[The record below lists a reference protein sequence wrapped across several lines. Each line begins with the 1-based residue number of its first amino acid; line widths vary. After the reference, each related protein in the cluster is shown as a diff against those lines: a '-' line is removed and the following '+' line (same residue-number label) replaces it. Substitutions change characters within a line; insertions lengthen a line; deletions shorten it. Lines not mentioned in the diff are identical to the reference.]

1 MQIPLDYYRILGLP
15 IQATADQ
22 LKQAHRDRG
31 LQLPRRE
38 FSTAAIEA
46 RKQLIDDAYSVLS
59 NPDRRRDYDSKFLA
73 SAYTVDM
80 APEPLLEARNSG
92 LEVSADLGE
101 AALRSLATEPGGSEA
116 QSSKIEIESDQL
128 VGALLLLLELGEY
141 EQVLQLGQPQLSNPY
156 ASADGGMP
164 PPDSAQADVVL
175 TLALACL
182 ELGREQ
188 WQQRQYEVAAESLQ
202 TGHELLARGNHFPNL
217 RAEIQTE
224 LYKLRPYRVLELLAR
239 PLDQTRERRQGIK
252 LLKAML
258 EDRGGIEGTEDDLSG
273 LAIDDFLRFIQQLR
287 DYLTASEQQ
296 ELFEHEARRP
306 SPVATYLTVYA
317 LLARGFARHQPALV
331 RRAKQLLLRLGAQQ
345 DVHLEQAVCA
355 LLLGQTE
362 EANRALEM
370 SQEYE
375 PLAYIREHSRQSPDL
390 LPGLCLYAERWLKDE
405 LFPHFRDFKNQEAT
419 LKDYFADAQVQA
431 YLETMPTGPTE
442 ARSPQFPATA
452 TAPPGTDQYA
462 NVHYSDDQYSETRY
476 ADGQYLGPQYSGTQ
490 YSSAQVPTIEGSLP
504 IGAPTMPS
512 PPASRRDEGPNQRS
526 KASYG
531 NGSNGYNGNGYTSS
545 ADAAPSHNGNGN
557 GRLGPAALQDE
568 QADPTPPDFRRAALH
583 DENLSVAERVAQLS
597 PEGKMAGAGIARDA
611 DSKREAPKRGALK
624 REVSKR
630 EVSKRGAPKP
640 SDRAAA
646 PRERRASASDPGT
659 LAPGQAFSS
668 ENAELRRDR
677 PAAPRWGRLALVGL
691 AGIVGVGIL
700 GFGTMR
706 ALGWVAGVFSGPRI
720 SGQPLAIR
728 LDQPAFEIPDAPPA
742 PTEIGVNDMAGRVIN
757 EWLEIKRGALGESYQ
772 GDRLDDILLE
782 PVLTQWRRRADAAAA
797 ESWYWEYEHT
807 VEIESVSPDDPTADQ
822 LQAIALVSEQARLF
836 EFGVE
841 NTSAAYN
848 DTLRMQYDLVR
859 QDGKWFVQG
868 MSKLADAN

>member
-15 IQATADQ
+15 IQATANQ
-22 LKQAHRDRG
+22 LAQAHRDRG

-38 FSTAAIEA
+38 FSAAAIEA
-46 RKQLIDDAYSVLS
+46 RKQLIDEAYAVLS
-59 NPDRRRDYDSKFLA
+59 DRDRRRDYDSKFLA

-80 APEPLLEARNSG
+80 GPDPLTEGRIPG
-92 LEVSADLGE
+92 LEVSADVGE

-128 VGALLLLLELGEY
+128 VGALLILLELGEY

-156 ASADGGMP
+156 ANGGMASP
-164 PPDSAQADVVL
+164 APAQDDVVL

-188 WQQRQYEVAAESLQ
+188 WQQRQYEIAAESLQ
-202 TGHELLARGNHFPNL
+202 TGHELLARGNHFPAI

-224 LYKLRPYRVLELLAR
+224 LYKLRPYRILELLAR
-239 PLDQTRERRQGIK
+239 PLDQTRERRQGLK

-258 EDRGGIEGTEDDLSG
+258 EDRGGIEGSDDDLSG

-331 RRAKQLLLRLGAQQ
+331 RRAKQLLLRLGGQQ

-362 EANRALEM
+362 EANRALEL

-405 LFPHFRDFKNQEAT
+405 LFPHFRDFKDQEAT

-431 YLETMPTGPTE
+431 YLETMPSSPGATEPRWSQTGAPGSSTQFSS
-442 ARSPQFPATA
+442 SPQGATA
-452 TAPPGTDQYA
+452 QFSTEPF
-462 NVHYSDDQYSETRY
+462 
-476 ADGQYLGPQYSGTQ
+476 
-490 YSSAQVPTIEGSLP
+490 PTIEGSLP
-504 IGAPTMPS
+504 IGAPTMPVT
-512 PPASRRDEGPNQRS
+512 PSRRGGSPAARTEARTGRG
-526 KASYG
+526 Y
-531 NGSNGYNGNGYTSS
+531 GSNGNGAYSTPTDSGTPTRNGSRRHS
-545 ADAAPSHNGNGN
+545 
-557 GRLGPAALQDE
+557 
-568 QADPTPPDFRRAALH
+568 PPDPWTQSGDSAGPSAAGFDFRD
-583 DENLSVAERVAQLS
+583 DEPDDLSVAERVAQLS
-597 PEGKMAGAGIARDA
+597 PEGKMMAAGDREAASPPPVGPRSVADA
-611 DSKREAPKRGALK
+611 DADTA
-624 REVSKR
+624 
-630 EVSKRGAPKP
+630 
-640 SDRAAA
+640 
-646 PRERRASASDPGT
+646 
-659 LAPGQAFSS
+659 LAPGQAFPPGIAPGS
-668 ENAELRRDR
+668 RDR
-677 PAAPRWGRLALVGL
+677 RRAPRWGRLAMVGA
-691 AGIVGVGIL
+691 AGVVGVGIL

-706 ALGWVAGVFSGPRI
+706 ALSWVTSAFSGPRI
-720 SGQPLAIR
+720 SGQPLAISV
-728 LDQPAFEIPDAPPA
+728 DQPAFEIPEAPPA
-742 PTEIGVNDMAGRVIN
+742 ATEIGVNDMASQVIN
-757 EWLEIKRGALGESYQ
+757 DWLEIKRQALGENYQ

-782 PVLTQWRRRADAAAA
+782 PVLTQWTRRADAAAQ
-797 ESWYWEYEHT
+797 ESWYWEYEHN
-807 VEIESVSPDDPTADQ
+807 VEVESVTPDDPTADQ
-822 LQAIALVSEQARLF
+822 LQAVAIVSEQARLF

-841 NTSAAYN
+841 NANAAYD

-859 QDGKWFVQG
+859 QDGKWFVKG
-868 MSKLADAN
+868 MTKLADTN

>member
-46 RKQLIDDAYSVLS
+46 RKQLIDEAYTVLS
-59 NPDRRRDYDSKFLA
+59 DRDRRRDYDSKFLA

-80 APEPLLEARNSG
+80 APEPLPEGLSG
-92 LEVSADLGE
+92 LEVSTDVGE

-116 QSSKIEIESDQL
+116 QSSRIEIESDQL
-128 VGALLLLLELGEY
+128 VGALLILLELGEY
-141 EQVLQLGQPQLSNPY
+141 EQVLQLGQPQLGNPY
-156 ASADGGMP
+156 ASGGLAT
-164 PPDSAQADVVL
+164 PDPAQDDVVL

-188 WQQRQYEVAAESLQ
+188 WQQRQYEIAAESLQ

-239 PLDQTRERRQGIK
+239 PLDQTRERRQGLK
-252 LLKAML
+252 LLKTML

-405 LFPHFRDFKNQEAT
+405 LFPHFRDFKDQEAT

-431 YLETMPTGPTE
+431 YLETMPAGSGAE
-442 ARSPQFPATA
+442 MRSESRQAAASQGSFGQTSMTTAPGVGQFPA
-452 TAPPGTDQYA
+452 
-462 NVHYSDDQYSETRY
+462 
-476 ADGQYLGPQYSGTQ
+476 
-490 YSSAQVPTIEGSLP
+490 AQFPAAQFPTVEGSLP
-504 IGAPTMPS
+504 IGAPTMPNPAATRPR
-512 PPASRRDEGPNQRS
+512 PPEPTH
-526 KASYG
+526 
-531 NGSNGYNGNGYTSS
+531 GSNGNGAYPRPAARNGNSR
-545 ADAAPSHNGNGN
+545 PSQPEPRHRGLA
-557 GRLGPAALQDE
+557 RE
-568 QADPTPPDFRRAALH
+568 TPPDPEFRPPYA
-583 DENLSVAERVAQLS
+583 DDDDLSVAERVAQLS
-597 PEGKMAGAGIARDA
+597 PEGKMSAPG
-611 DSKREAPKRGALK
+611 SEAPTQPL
-624 REVSKR
+624 
-630 EVSKRGAPKP
+630 PK
-640 SDRAAA
+640 
-646 PRERRASASDPGT
+646 RRATPEPAT
-659 LAPGQAFSS
+659 LAPGQALPPTV
-668 ENAELRRDR
+668 APGRRDR
-677 PAAPRWGRLALVGL
+677 RAAPHWGRLALVGV
-691 AGIVGVGIL
+691 AGVLGVGIL

-706 ALGWVAGVFSGPRI
+706 ALGWVTSAFSGPRI
-720 SGQPLAIR
+720 SGRPLAIR
-728 LDQPAFEIPDAPPA
+728 VDQPAFEIPEAPPA
-742 PTEIGVNDMAGRVIN
+742 PTEIGVNDMASRVIN

-782 PVLTQWRRRADAAAA
+782 PVLTQWTRRADAAAA
-797 ESWYWEYEHT
+797 ESWYWEYEHN
-807 VEIESVSPDDPTADQ
+807 VEIESVTPNDPTADS
-822 LQAIALVSEQARLF
+822 LQAIAVVSEKAKLF

-841 NTSAAYN
+841 NANAAYD
-848 DTLRMQYDLVR
+848 DTLKMQYDLVR
-859 QDGKWFVQG
+859 QDGKWYIKG
-868 MSKLADAN
+868 MNKLADGN

>member
-15 IQATADQ
+15 IQATAGQ
-22 LKQAHRDRG
+22 LQQAHRDRG

-38 FSTAAIEA
+38 FSSSAIEA
-46 RKQLIDDAYSVLS
+46 RKQLIDEAYAVLS
-59 NPDRRRDYDSKFLA
+59 DRDRRRDYDSKFLA

-80 APEPLLEARNSG
+80 APEPLPEGHIPG
-92 LEVSADLGE
+92 LEVTPDAGE
-101 AALRSLATEPGGSEA
+101 AALRSLATEPGGSDA
-116 QSSKIEIESDQL
+116 QSAKIEIESDYL

-141 EQVLQLGQPQLSNPY
+141 EQVLQLGQPLLSNPY
-156 ASADGGMP
+156 
-164 PPDSAQADVVL
+164 DSGAPVDPGKADVVL

-188 WQQRQYEVAAESLQ
+188 WQQRHYEIAAESLQ
-202 TGHELLARGNHFPNL
+202 TGHELLAQGNHFSAI

-252 LLKAML
+252 LLKTML

-345 DVHLEQAVCA
+345 DVHLEQAVCS

-362 EANRALEM
+362 EANRALEL

-405 LFPHFRDFKNQEAT
+405 LFPHFRDFKDQEAT
-419 LKDYFADAQVQA
+419 LKDYFADTQVQT
-431 YLETMPTGPTE
+431 YLETMPGGSAAEPQ
-442 ARSPQFPATA
+442 SPQFPVAA
-452 TAPPGTDQYA
+452 SAAQG
-462 NVHYSDDQYSETRY
+462 
-476 ADGQYLGPQYSGTQ
+476 
-490 YSSAQVPTIEGSLP
+490 SAQESAQEWSQGLANEYSTSQFSASQFPTIEGSLP
-504 IGAPTMPS
+504 IGAPTMPKPVTTARRS
-512 PPASRRDEGPNQRS
+512 EPPPAQGPS
-526 KASYG
+526 G
-531 NGSNGYNGNGYTSS
+531 
-545 ADAAPSHNGNGN
+545 NGNGN
-557 GRLGPAALQDE
+557 GASPTTTHRQGRTPRSKAPEPADLGVGPDDGPGADSQRGDSQRGDLRRDAPRRDE
-568 QADPTPPDFRRAALH
+568 
-583 DENLSVAERVAQLS
+583 LSVAERVAQMS
-597 PEGKMAGAGIARDA
+597 PQGKMTAPGDKPAPGRD
-611 DSKREAPKRGALK
+611 
-624 REVSKR
+624 
-630 EVSKRGAPKP
+630 
-640 SDRAAA
+640 
-646 PRERRASASDPGT
+646 RRPPTPEPTT
-659 LAPGQAFSS
+659 LAPEQTFPS
-668 ENAELRRDR
+668 EGSTKRDR
-677 PAAPRWGRLALVGL
+677 GASPHWGRLAIVG
-691 AGIVGVGIL
+691 AVGVVGVGIL

-706 ALGWVAGVFSGPRI
+706 ALGWVVGAFSGPRI

-728 LDQPAFEIPDAPPA
+728 VDQPAFEIPEVPPA
-742 PTEIGVNDMAGRVIN
+742 PAEIGVNDMAGRVIT
-757 EWLEIKRGALGESYQ
+757 EWLEVKRGALGDSYQ
-772 GDRLDDILLE
+772 GDRLDDILLG
-782 PVLTQWRRRADAAAA
+782 PVLTQWQRRADAAAA

-807 VEIESVSPDDPTADQ
+807 VEIESVTPDDPTADQ
-822 LQAIALVSEQARLF
+822 LQVVAVVSEQAKLF

-841 NTSAAYN
+841 NVGAAYN

-859 QDGKWFVQG
+859 QDGNWYIQG
-868 MSKLADAN
+868 MNKLADL

>member
-22 LKQAHRDRG
+22 LAQAHRDRG

-38 FSTAAIEA
+38 FSAAAIEA
-46 RKQLIDDAYSVLS
+46 RKQLIDEAYTVLS
-59 NPDRRRDYDSKFLA
+59 DRDRRRDYDSKFLA
-73 SAYTVDM
+73 NAYTVDM
-80 APEPLLEARNSG
+80 APEPLPEGRIPG
-92 LEVSADLGE
+92 LGVSADVGE

-156 ASADGGMP
+156 ANGGMASP
-164 PPDSAQADVVL
+164 APAQDDIVL

-188 WQQRQYEVAAESLQ
+188 WQQRQYEIAAESLQ
-202 TGHELLARGNHFPNL
+202 TGHELLARGNHFPAI

-239 PLDQTRERRQGIK
+239 PLDQTRERRQGLK

-258 EDRGGIEGTEDDLSG
+258 EDRGGIEGSEDDLSG

-331 RRAKQLLLRLGAQQ
+331 RRAKQLLLRLGGQQ

-362 EANRALEM
+362 EANRALEL

-405 LFPHFRDFKNQEAT
+405 LFPHFRDFKDQQAT

-431 YLETMPTGPTE
+431 YLETMPSSPGATE
-442 ARSPQFPATA
+442 PRWSQAGAPGAATQFPASAAAGTQFPAT
-452 TAPPGTDQYA
+452 QF
-462 NVHYSDDQYSETRY
+462 
-476 ADGQYLGPQYSGTQ
+476 
-490 YSSAQVPTIEGSLP
+490 PTIEGSLP
-504 IGAPTMPS
+504 IGAPTMPNPAVQTRRMPS
-512 PPASRRDEGPNQRS
+512 PTVVRPSGNHGGSGPS
-526 KASYG
+526 PI
-531 NGSNGYNGNGYTSS
+531 
-545 ADAAPSHNGNGN
+545 AAPGHNGNGRHGPPEPEPEDLN
-557 GRLGPAALQDE
+557 SPGTEVADFSLRGDGRDE
-568 QADPTPPDFRRAALH
+568 
-583 DENLSVAERVAQLS
+583 LSVAERIAQLS
-597 PEGKMAGAGIARDA
+597 PEGRMTAAGGDRQGAATPRTQRPA
-611 DSKREAPKRGALK
+611 TAEA
-624 REVSKR
+624 EV
-630 EVSKRGAPKP
+630 
-640 SDRAAA
+640 
-646 PRERRASASDPGT
+646 AS
-659 LAPGQAFSS
+659 LAPGQAFP
-668 ENAELRRDR
+668 AGVAGRRSR
-677 PAAPRWGRLALVGL
+677 GGSTPHWGRLALVGA
-691 AGIVGVGIL
+691 AGVVGVGIL

-706 ALGWVAGVFSGPRI
+706 ALGWVTSAFSGPRI

-728 LDQPAFEIPDAPPA
+728 VDQPAFEIPEAPAA
-742 PTEIGVNDMAGRVIN
+742 PTEIGVNDMASRVIN
-757 EWLEIKRGALGESYQ
+757 EWLEIKRAALGKDYQ

-782 PVLTQWRRRADAAAA
+782 PVLTQWRRRADAAAQ
-797 ESWYWEYEHT
+797 ENWYWEYQHN
-807 VEIESVSPDDPTADQ
+807 VEIESVTPDDPTADQ
-822 LQAIALVSEQARLF
+822 LQAVAIVSEKARLF

-841 NTSAAYN
+841 NTSASYD
-848 DTLRMQYDLVR
+848 DTLKMQYDLVR
-859 QDGKWFVQG
+859 QNGKWYVQG
-868 MSKLADAN
+868 MNKLADVN

>member
-22 LKQAHRDRG
+22 LQQAHRDRG

-38 FSTAAIEA
+38 FSTSAIEA
-46 RKQLIDDAYSVLS
+46 RKQLIDEAYAVLS
-59 NPDRRRDYDSKFLA
+59 DRDRRRDYDSKFLA

-80 APEPLLEARNSG
+80 APEPLPEGRIPG
-92 LEVSADLGE
+92 LEVTADAGE
-101 AALRSLATEPGGSEA
+101 AALRSLATEPGGSDA

-128 VGALLLLLELGEY
+128 AGALLLLLELGEY
-141 EQVLQLGQPQLSNPY
+141 EQVLQLGQPLLSNPY
-156 ASADGGMP
+156 GSGPTADPGKE
-164 PPDSAQADVVL
+164 DVVL

-188 WQQRQYEVAAESLQ
+188 WQQRHYEIAAESLQ
-202 TGHELLARGNHFPNL
+202 TGHELLAQGNHFSAI

-345 DVHLEQAVCA
+345 DVHLEQAVCS

-362 EANRALEM
+362 EANRALEL

-405 LFPHFRDFKNQEAT
+405 LFPHFRDFKDQQAT

-431 YLETMPTGPTE
+431 YLETMPGGPAAE
-442 ARSPQFPATA
+442 PQSPQFPVA
-452 TAPPGTDQYA
+452 APGAQ
-462 NVHYSDDQYSETRY
+462 
-476 ADGQYLGPQYSGTQ
+476 G
-490 YSSAQVPTIEGSLP
+490 SAQGAAHQHSIGQFPTIEGSLP
-504 IGAPTMPS
+504 IGAPTMPKPVATARRGS
-512 PPASRRDEGPNQRS
+512 PPPAQGFSS
-526 KASYG
+526 
-531 NGSNGYNGNGYTSS
+531 NGNGAYPG
-545 ADAAPSHNGNGN
+545 ADTVRN
-557 GRLGPAALQDE
+557 GRPPRAKAPKPADGGVGPGDGSWGDAQRSDAQRSELRRDHPQRDN
-568 QADPTPPDFRRAALH
+568 FRR
-583 DENLSVAERVAQLS
+583 DDLSVAERVAQMS
-597 PEGKMAGAGIARDA
+597 PEGKMT
-611 DSKREAPKRGALK
+611 APGEK
-624 REVSKR
+624 S
-630 EVSKRGAPKP
+630 APGL
-640 SDRAAA
+640 DRRPPA
-646 PRERRASASDPGT
+646 PEPAT
-659 LAPGQAFSS
+659 LAPGQAFPPEGSV
-668 ENAELRRDR
+668 RRDR
-677 PAAPRWGRLALVGL
+677 SASPHWGRLAMIGAV
-691 AGIVGVGIL
+691 GIVGIGIL

-706 ALGWVAGVFSGPRI
+706 ALGWVAGAFSGPRI

-728 LDQPAFEIPDAPPA
+728 VDQPAFEIPEVPPA
-742 PTEIGVNDMAGRVIN
+742 PAEIGVNDMAGRVIN
-757 EWLEIKRGALGESYQ
+757 QWLEVKRGALGESYQ

-782 PVLTQWRRRADAAAA
+782 PVLTQWQRRADAAAA

-807 VEIESVSPDDPTADQ
+807 VEVESVTPADPTADQ
-822 LQAIALVSEQARLF
+822 LQAVAVVSEQARLF

-841 NTSAAYN
+841 NAGAAYN

-859 QDGKWFVQG
+859 QNGNWYIQG
-868 MSKLADAN
+868 MSKLADL

>member
-22 LKQAHRDRG
+22 LRQAHRDRG

-38 FSTAAIEA
+38 FSPAAIEA
-46 RKQLIDDAYSVLS
+46 RKQLIDEAYAILS
-59 NPDRRRDYDSKFLA
+59 DPDRRRDYDSKFLA

-80 APEPLLEARNSG
+80 APEPLPDGRIPG
-92 LEVSADLGE
+92 LEVSADVGE

-116 QSSKIEIESDQL
+116 QSSKIEIEADQL
-128 VGALLLLLELGEY
+128 VGALLILLELGEY
-141 EQVLQLGQPQLSNPY
+141 EQVLQLAQPQLSNPY
-156 ASADGGMP
+156 ANGGLAPADA
-164 PPDSAQADVVL
+164 AQEDVVL

-188 WQQRQYEVAAESLQ
+188 WQQRQYEIAAESLQ
-202 TGHELLARGNHFPNL
+202 TGHELLARGNHFSAL

-239 PLDQTRERRQGIK
+239 PLDQTRERRQGLK

-362 EANRALEM
+362 EANRALEL

-375 PLAYIREHSRQSPDL
+375 PLAYIREHSRHSPDL

-405 LFPHFRDFKNQEAT
+405 LFPHFRDFKDQAAT

-431 YLETMPTGPTE
+431 YLETMPASPGEGPPQ
-442 ARSPQFPATA
+442 RSAASSQSSVAA
-452 TAPPGTDQYA
+452 A
-462 NVHYSDDQYSETRY
+462 N
-476 ADGQYLGPQYSGTQ
+476 PF
-490 YSSAQVPTIEGSLP
+490 PTIEGSLP

-512 PPASRRDEGPNQRS
+512 AVATARRAEP
-526 KASYG
+526 
-531 NGSNGYNGNGYTSS
+531 
-545 ADAAPSHNGNGN
+545 
-557 GRLGPAALQDE
+557 
-568 QADPTPPDFRRAALH
+568 PTPPRPAPPSSNGNSAGTNGRNGYPAQPAPWAAAPGLADLNLTPTDRRNGASPL
-583 DENLSVAERVAQLS
+583 DDLSVAERVAQLS
-597 PEGKMAGAGIARDA
+597 PEGKMTAAGSASPPA
-611 DSKREAPKRGALK
+611 
-624 REVSKR
+624 
-630 EVSKRGAPKP
+630 
-640 SDRAAA
+640 
-646 PRERRASASDPGT
+646 ERRSPPPEPIS
-659 LAPGQAFSS
+659 LAPGQVFPTEMGAG
-668 ENAELRRDR
+668 RRSR
-677 PAAPRWGRLALVGL
+677 SASPRWGRLAIVGT
-691 AGIVGVGIL
+691 AGILGVGIL

-706 ALGWVAGVFSGPRI
+706 ALGWVTGAFSGPRI

-728 LDQPAFEIPDAPPA
+728 VDQPAFEIPEAPAA
-742 PTEIGVNDMAGRVIN
+742 PTEIGVNDMASRVIN
-757 EWLEIKRGALGESYQ
+757 QWLETKRSALGKDYQ
-772 GDRLDDILLE
+772 ANRLEEILLE
-782 PVLTQWRRRADAAAA
+782 PVLTQWRRRADAAAQ
-797 ESWYWEYEHT
+797 ESWYWDYEHT
-807 VEIESVSPDDPTADQ
+807 VEVESVTPDDPTADR
-822 LQAIALVSEQARLF
+822 LQAVAVVSEQARLF
-836 EFGVE
+836 EFDVE
-841 NTSAAYN
+841 NTSASYN

-859 QDGKWFVQG
+859 QEGTWYIQG
-868 MSKLADAN
+868 MTKLEDVN

>member
-1 MQIPLDYYRILGLP
+1 VQIPLDYYRILGLP

-46 RKQLIDDAYSVLS
+46 RKQLIDEAYTVLS
-59 NPDRRRDYDSKFLA
+59 DRDRRRDYDSKFLA
-73 SAYTVDM
+73 NAYTVDM
-80 APEPLLEARNSG
+80 ASEPLPEARIPG
-92 LEVSADLGE
+92 LEVSADAGE

-141 EQVLQLGQPQLSNPY
+141 EQVLQLGQPQLVNPY
-156 ASADGGMP
+156 ASGGLATP
-164 PPDSAQADVVL
+164 EPAQDDVVL

-188 WQQRQYEVAAESLQ
+188 WQQRQYEIAAESLQ
-202 TGHELLARGNHFPNL
+202 TGHELLARGNHFPAI

-239 PLDQTRERRQGIK
+239 PLDQTRERRQGLK
-252 LLKAML
+252 LLKTML
-258 EDRGGIEGTEDDLSG
+258 EDRGGIEGSEDDLSG

-405 LFPHFRDFKNQEAT
+405 LFPHFRDFKDQEAT

-431 YLETMPTGPTE
+431 YLETMPAGSGTE
-442 ARSPQFPATA
+442 LRSEAHSLGQPPQSAQAPLTAAAGASQFSATQFPT
-452 TAPPGTDQYA
+452 
-462 NVHYSDDQYSETRY
+462 V
-476 ADGQYLGPQYSGTQ
+476 
-490 YSSAQVPTIEGSLP
+490 EGSLP
-504 IGAPTMPS
+504 IGAPTMPNPAAAPRRS
-512 PPASRRDEGPNQRS
+512 APASAPGG
-526 KASYG
+526 Y
-531 NGSNGYNGNGYTSS
+531 GSNGNGAYPRTAQARNGKGR
-545 ADAAPSHNGNGN
+545 PSQPQPWANGLAGN
-557 GRLGPAALQDE
+557 ASDLEFPSGQGDE
-568 QADPTPPDFRRAALH
+568 DD
-583 DENLSVAERVAQLS
+583 LSVAERVAQLS
-597 PEGKMAGAGIARDA
+597 PDGKMTAPG
-611 DSKREAPKRGALK
+611 SEAPT
-624 REVSKR
+624 
-630 EVSKRGAPKP
+630 KP
-640 SDRAAA
+640 G
-646 PRERRASASDPGT
+646 PERRPPTPTPAT
-659 LAPGQAFSS
+659 LAPGQALSPAMAS
-668 ENAELRRDR
+668 GRRSR
-677 PAAPRWGRLALVGL
+677 GAAPNWGRLALVGA
-691 AGIVGVGIL
+691 AGVLGVGIL

-706 ALGWVAGVFSGPRI
+706 ALGWVTGAFSGPRI

-728 LDQPAFEIPDAPPA
+728 VDQPAFEIPEAPPA
-742 PTEIGVNDMAGRVIN
+742 PSEIGVNDMASRVIN

-782 PVLTQWRRRADAAAA
+782 PVLTQWTRRADAATQ
-797 ESWYWEYEHT
+797 ESWYWEYEHN
-807 VEIESVSPDDPTADQ
+807 VEIESVTPDDPTADS
-822 LQAIALVSEQARLF
+822 LQAIAVVSEKAKLF

-841 NTSAAYN
+841 NADAAYD
-848 DTLRMQYDLVR
+848 DTLKMQYDLVR
-859 QDGKWFVQG
+859 QDGKWYIQG
-868 MSKLADAN
+868 MNKLADVN

>member
-46 RKQLIDDAYSVLS
+46 RKQLIDEAYRVLS
-59 NPDRRRDYDSKFLA
+59 DRDRRRDYDSKFLA

-80 APEPLLEARNSG
+80 ASEPLLESRIPG
-92 LEVSADLGE
+92 LEVSADVGE

-116 QSSKIEIESDQL
+116 QSSKIEIESDHL

-141 EQVLQLGQPQLSNPY
+141 EQVLQLGQPQLGNPY
-156 ASADGGMP
+156 ASGGLATP
-164 PPDSAQADVVL
+164 EPAQDDVVL

-188 WQQRQYEVAAESLQ
+188 WQQHHYEIAAESLQ

-217 RAEIQTE
+217 RAEIQAE

-239 PLDQTRERRQGIK
+239 PLDQTRERRQGLK
-252 LLKAML
+252 LLKTML

-405 LFPHFRDFKNQEAT
+405 LFPHFRDFKEQEAT

-431 YLETMPTGPTE
+431 YLETMPAGSGAELRSE
-442 ARSPQFPATA
+442 ARPLGYPPQSAQAPMTTAGASPFAATQFPT
-452 TAPPGTDQYA
+452 
-462 NVHYSDDQYSETRY
+462 V
-476 ADGQYLGPQYSGTQ
+476 
-490 YSSAQVPTIEGSLP
+490 EGSLP
-504 IGAPTMPS
+504 IGAPTMPN
-512 PPASRRDEGPNQRS
+512 PA
-526 KASYG
+526 
-531 NGSNGYNGNGYTSS
+531 
-545 ADAAPSHNGNGN
+545 AAPRRSAPDSAPSDYSGNGN
-557 GRLGPAALQDE
+557 GAYPRTA
-568 QADPTPPDFRRAALH
+568 QARNGRGRPSQPQPWVNGLAGGSTADLEFPIDQG
-583 DENLSVAERVAQLS
+583 DDDDLSVAERVAQLS
-597 PEGKMAGAGIARDA
+597 PDGKMATPG
-611 DSKREAPKRGALK
+611 SETPT
-624 REVSKR
+624 
-630 EVSKRGAPKP
+630 KP
-640 SDRAAA
+640 G
-646 PRERRASASDPGT
+646 PERRPLAPEPVT
-659 LAPGQAFSS
+659 LAPGQALPPTM
-668 ENAELRRDR
+668 ATGRRGR
-677 PAAPRWGRLALVGL
+677 GAAPNWGRLALVGA
-691 AGIVGVGIL
+691 AGVVGVGIL

-706 ALGWVAGVFSGPRI
+706 ALGWVTGVFSGPRI

-728 LDQPAFEIPDAPPA
+728 LDQPAFEIPAAPPA
-742 PTEIGVNDMAGRVIN
+742 PSEIGVNDMASRVIN
-757 EWLEIKRGALGESYQ
+757 EWLEIKRGALGEGYQ
-772 GDRLDDILLE
+772 SDRLDDILLE
-782 PVLTQWRRRADAAAA
+782 PVLTQWSRRANAATQ
-797 ESWYWEYEHT
+797 ESWYWEYEHS
-807 VEIESVSPDDPTADQ
+807 VEIESVTPNDPTADR
-822 LQAIALVSEQARLF
+822 LQAIAVVSEKAKLF

-841 NTSAAYN
+841 NADAAYD
-848 DTLRMQYDLVR
+848 DTLKMQYDLVR
-859 QDGKWFVQG
+859 QDGKWYIQG
-868 MSKLADAN
+868 MNKLADVN

>member
-22 LKQAHRDRG
+22 LAQAHRDRG

-38 FSTAAIEA
+38 FSAAAIEA
-46 RKQLIDDAYSVLS
+46 RKQLIDEAYAVLS
-59 NPDRRRDYDSKFLA
+59 DRDRRRDYDSKFLA
-73 SAYTVDM
+73 NAYTVDM
-80 APEPLLEARNSG
+80 GPEPLPEGRIPG
-92 LEVSADLGE
+92 LAVTADAGE
-101 AALRSLATEPGGSEA
+101 AVLRSLATEPGGSEA

-128 VGALLLLLELGEY
+128 VGALLLLLEMGEY

-156 ASADGGMP
+156 ANGGMASP
-164 PPDSAQADVVL
+164 APAQDDVVL

-188 WQQRQYEVAAESLQ
+188 WQQRQYEIAAESLQ
-202 TGHELLARGNHFPNL
+202 TGHELLARGNHFPVI

-224 LYKLRPYRVLELLAR
+224 LYKLRPYRILELLAR
-239 PLDQTRERRQGIK
+239 PLDQTRERRQGLK

-258 EDRGGIEGTEDDLSG
+258 EDRGGIEGSEDDLSG

-331 RRAKQLLLRLGAQQ
+331 RRAKQLLLRLGGQQ

-405 LFPHFRDFKNQEAT
+405 LFPHFRDFKDQEAT

-431 YLETMPTGPTE
+431 YLETMPSSPGATE
-442 ARSPQFPATA
+442 PRWSQAGAPGSATQFPA
-452 TAPPGTDQYA
+452 
-462 NVHYSDDQYSETRY
+462 S
-476 ADGQYLGPQYSGTQ
+476 TQ
-490 YSSAQVPTIEGSLP
+490 GSAQFSTSQFPTIEGSLP
-504 IGAPTMPS
+504 IGAPTMPVTPDRRGS
-512 PPASRRDEGPNQRS
+512 TPAT
-526 KASYG
+526 ASTARPSGGHSSNG
-531 NGSNGYNGNGYTSS
+531 NGSGNYPTSVPARNGSSRRGQPNPRTENADSTPVGS
-545 ADAAPSHNGNGN
+545 ADPDVV
-557 GRLGPAALQDE
+557 RF
-568 QADPTPPDFRRAALH
+568 DFR
-583 DENLSVAERVAQLS
+583 ENGPDDLSVAERVAQLS
-597 PEGKMAGAGIARDA
+597 PEGKMTAAGERETPSPKSGSPRRGAIADA
-611 DSKREAPKRGALK
+611 DT
-624 REVSKR
+624 
-630 EVSKRGAPKP
+630 
-640 SDRAAA
+640 D
-646 PRERRASASDPGT
+646 
-659 LAPGQAFSS
+659 LAPGQLPSVEAPSS
-668 ENAELRRDR
+668 RDR
-677 PAAPRWGRLALVGL
+677 RAAPRWGRLALVGA
-691 AGIVGVGIL
+691 AGIVGISIL

-706 ALGWVAGVFSGPRI
+706 ALSWVTSAFSGPRI
-720 SGQPLAIR
+720 SGQPLAISV
-728 LDQPAFEIPDAPPA
+728 DEPAFDIPEAPPA
-742 PTEIGVNDMAGRVIN
+742 PTEIGVNDMANRVIN
-757 EWLEIKRGALGESYQ
+757 EWLEIKRGALGDSYQ

-782 PVLTQWRRRADAAAA
+782 PVLTQWTRRANAAAQ
-797 ESWYWEYEHT
+797 ESWYWEYEHN
-807 VEIESVSPDDPTADQ
+807 VEVESVTPDDPTADQ
-822 LQAIALVSEQARLF
+822 LQAVAGVSEKARLF

-841 NTSAAYN
+841 NAGAAYD
-848 DTLRMQYDLVR
+848 DTLRMRYDLVR

-868 MSKLADAN
+868 MNKLADTN

>member
-22 LKQAHRDRG
+22 LAQAHRDRG

-38 FSTAAIEA
+38 FSATAIEA
-46 RKQLIDDAYSVLS
+46 RKQLIDEAYAVLS
-59 NPDRRRDYDSKFLA
+59 DGDRRRDYDSKFLA
-73 SAYTVDM
+73 NAYTADTGS
-80 APEPLLEARNSG
+80 EPLSEPRIAG
-92 LEVSADLGE
+92 LEVSPDAGE
-101 AALRSLATEPGGSEA
+101 AALRSLATEPGGSDA

-156 ASADGGMP
+156 ANGGMASPAP
-164 PPDSAQADVVL
+164 PQDDVVL

-188 WQQRQYEVAAESLQ
+188 WQQRQYEIAAESLQ
-202 TGHELLARGNHFPNL
+202 TGHELLAQGNHFPAI

-224 LYKLRPYRVLELLAR
+224 LYKLRPYRILELLAR
-239 PLDQTRERRQGIK
+239 PLDQTRERRQGLK

-258 EDRGGIEGTEDDLSG
+258 EDRGGIEGSEDDLSG

-331 RRAKQLLLRLGAQQ
+331 RRAKQLLLRLGGQQ

-362 EANRALEM
+362 EANRALEL

-405 LFPHFRDFKNQEAT
+405 LFPHFRDFKDQEAT
-419 LKDYFADAQVQA
+419 LKDYFADDQVQA
-431 YLETMPTGPTE
+431 YLETMPS
-442 ARSPQFPATA
+442 SPGAAEPRWSQAGAQGSSTQFPVSAS
-452 TAPPGTDQYA
+452 APGA
-462 NVHYSDDQYSETRY
+462 
-476 ADGQYLGPQYSGTQ
+476 GTQ
-490 YSSAQVPTIEGSLP
+490 FPTIEGSLP

-512 PPASRRDEGPNQRS
+512 PTAPPRRSAPPAARS
-526 KASYG
+526 DGDYGSYGG
-531 NGSNGYNGNGYTSS
+531 NGSYLPS
-545 ADAAPSHNGNGN
+545 APGRNGN
-557 GRLGPAALQDE
+557 GRRDQPARRPEPPGPA
-568 QADPTPPDFRRAALH
+568 DPEAIGFDLPGGDR
-583 DENLSVAERVAQLS
+583 DNLSVAERVAQLS
-597 PEGKMAGAGIARDA
+597 PEGRMTVPGGDRQETTRAKRSAKAEADA
-611 DSKREAPKRGALK
+611 A
-624 REVSKR
+624 
-630 EVSKRGAPKP
+630 
-640 SDRAAA
+640 
-646 PRERRASASDPGT
+646 T
-659 LAPGQAFSS
+659 LAPGQAFPPGVAS
-668 ENAELRRDR
+668 ERRGR
-677 PAAPRWGRLALVGL
+677 GGSPYWGRLALVGA
-691 AGIVGVGIL
+691 AGVLGVGIL

-706 ALGWVAGVFSGPRI
+706 ALGWITSAFSGPRI

-728 LDQPAFEIPDAPPA
+728 VDQPAFEIPEAPAAPA
-742 PTEIGVNDMAGRVIN
+742 EIGVNDMAGRVIN
-757 EWLEIKRGALGESYQ
+757 EWLEIKQAALGESYQ
-772 GDRLDDILLE
+772 GDRLDDILLD
-782 PVLTQWRRRADAAAA
+782 PVLTQWQRRADAAAQ
-797 ESWYWEYEHT
+797 ESWYWEYEHS
-807 VEIESVSPDDPTADQ
+807 VEIESVTPDEPTADQ
-822 LQAIALVSEQARLF
+822 LQAVAVVSEKARLF

-841 NTSAAYN
+841 NTSASYD
-848 DTLRMQYDLVR
+848 DTLKMQYDLVR

-868 MSKLADAN
+868 MNKLADVN

>member
-46 RKQLIDDAYSVLS
+46 RKQLIDEAYIVLS
-59 NPDRRRDYDSKFLA
+59 DRDRRRNYDSKFLA

-80 APEPLLEARNSG
+80 APEPLPEGVPG
-92 LEVSADLGE
+92 LEVSADAGE

-141 EQVLQLGQPQLSNPY
+141 EQVLQLGQPQLVNPY
-156 ASADGGMP
+156 ASGGLATP
-164 PPDSAQADVVL
+164 EPAQDDVVL

-188 WQQRQYEVAAESLQ
+188 WQQRQYEIAAESLQ
-202 TGHELLARGNHFPNL
+202 TGHELLARGNHFPAI
-217 RAEIQTE
+217 RAEIQAE

-239 PLDQTRERRQGIK
+239 PLDQTRERRQGLK
-252 LLKAML
+252 LLKTML

-405 LFPHFRDFKNQEAT
+405 LFPHFRDFKDQEAT

-431 YLETMPTGPTE
+431 YLETMPTGSGAE
-442 ARSPQFPATA
+442 LRSEPRQSAASQGVFEQTSLTTTPGTGQFPTA
-452 TAPPGTDQYA
+452 QF
-462 NVHYSDDQYSETRY
+462 
-476 ADGQYLGPQYSGTQ
+476 
-490 YSSAQVPTIEGSLP
+490 PTIEGSLP
-504 IGAPTMPS
+504 IGAPTMPNPATTVRRR
-512 PPASRRDEGPNQRS
+512 PPEPAPSSSRRPPEPAPVS
-526 KASYG
+526 
-531 NGSNGYNGNGYTSS
+531 NGNGAYPRP
-545 ADAAPSHNGNGN
+545 AVRNGN
-557 GRLGPAALQDE
+557 GRPSQPEPRLRLAEENMPDPEFRSGY
-568 QADPTPPDFRRAALH
+568 ADD
-583 DENLSVAERVAQLS
+583 DDLSVAERVAQLS
-597 PEGKMAGAGIARDA
+597 PEGKMTTPG
-611 DSKREAPKRGALK
+611 SEAPTKPAPTPESIALDGEQTLPPAIAPG
-624 REVSKR
+624 RRS
-630 EVSKRGAPKP
+630 RGAPH
-640 SDRAAA
+640 
-646 PRERRASASDPGT
+646 
-659 LAPGQAFSS
+659 
-668 ENAELRRDR
+668 
-677 PAAPRWGRLALVGL
+677 WGRLALVAAAGVLGL
-691 AGIVGVGIL
+691 GIL

-706 ALGWVAGVFSGPRI
+706 ALGWVTGIFSGPRI
-720 SGQPLAIR
+720 SGKPLAIR
-728 LDQPAFEIPDAPPA
+728 VDQPAFEIPEAPPA
-742 PTEIGVNDMAGRVIN
+742 PSEIGVNDMAGRVIN

-782 PVLTQWRRRADAAAA
+782 PVLTQWTRRADAAAA
-797 ESWYWEYEHT
+797 ESWYWEYEHK
-807 VEIESVSPDDPTADQ
+807 VEIESVTPDDPTADS
-822 LQAIALVSEQARLF
+822 LQAIAVVSEQAKLF

-841 NTSAAYN
+841 NADAAYN

-859 QDGKWFVQG
+859 QDGKWYIKG
-868 MSKLADAN
+868 MNKLADVN

>member
-46 RKQLIDDAYSVLS
+46 RKQLIDEAYTVLS
-59 NPDRRRDYDSKFLA
+59 DRDRRRHYDSKFLA

-80 APEPLLEARNSG
+80 SPEPLPEGRIPG
-92 LEVSADLGE
+92 IEVSADVGE
-101 AALRSLATEPGGSEA
+101 AALRSLATEPSGSES
-116 QSSKIEIESDQL
+116 QSSRIEIESDQL
-128 VGALLLLLELGEY
+128 VGALLLLLEMGEY
-141 EQVLQLGQPQLSNPY
+141 EQVLQLGQPQLVNPY
-156 ASADGGMP
+156 ASGGLATP
-164 PPDSAQADVVL
+164 EPAQDDVVL

-188 WQQRQYEVAAESLQ
+188 WQQRQYEIAAESLQ
-202 TGHELLARGNHFPNL
+202 TGHELLARGNHFPAI

-239 PLDQTRERRQGIK
+239 PLDQTRERRQGLK
-252 LLKAML
+252 LLKTML
-258 EDRGGIEGTEDDLSG
+258 EDRGGIEGSEDDLSG

-405 LFPHFRDFKNQEAT
+405 LFPHFRDFKDQEAT
-419 LKDYFADAQVQA
+419 LKDYFADVQVQA
-431 YLETMPTGPTE
+431 YLETMPTGSGAE
-442 ARSPQFPATA
+442 LRSEPRPSPASQGVFEQTSLTNA
-452 TAPPGTDQYA
+452 
-462 NVHYSDDQYSETRY
+462 
-476 ADGQYLGPQYSGTQ
+476 SGTGQ
-490 YSSAQVPTIEGSLP
+490 FSTAQFPTIEGSLP
-504 IGAPTMPS
+504 IGAPTMPNPANPLVQGARRR
-512 PPASRRDEGPNQRS
+512 PPEPAHGSSRRPPEPAHTS
-526 KASYG
+526 
-531 NGSNGYNGNGYTSS
+531 NGNGAYPTPT
-545 ADAAPSHNGNGN
+545 ARNGN
-557 GRLGPAALQDE
+557 GRPSQPEPRLRVAEENSPDPELCSDYDDE
-568 QADPTPPDFRRAALH
+568 DD
-583 DENLSVAERVAQLS
+583 LSVAERVAQLS
-597 PEGKMAGAGIARDA
+597 PEGKMTAPGG
-611 DSKREAPKRGALK
+611 EAPT
-624 REVSKR
+624 
-630 EVSKRGAPKP
+630 KP
-640 SDRAAA
+640 L
-646 PRERRASASDPGT
+646 PERRPRPEPTALASGQALPPAV
-659 LAPGQAFSS
+659 APG
-668 ENAELRRDR
+668 RRSR
-677 PAAPRWGRLALVGL
+677 GTAPHWGRLALVGGAVVL
-691 AGIVGVGIL
+691 GIGIL
-700 GFGTMR
+700 GFGTMQ
-706 ALGWVAGVFSGPRI
+706 ALGWVTSAFSGPRI
-720 SGQPLAIR
+720 SGRPLAIR
-728 LDQPAFEIPDAPPA
+728 VDQPAFEIPEAPPA

-782 PVLTQWRRRADAAAA
+782 PVLTQWTRRADAAAA
-797 ESWYWEYEHT
+797 ESWYWEYEHK
-807 VEIESVSPDDPTADQ
+807 VEIESVTPDDPTADS
-822 LQAIALVSEQARLF
+822 LQAIAVVSEKAQLF

-841 NTSAAYN
+841 NANAAYN

-859 QDGKWFVQG
+859 QDGKWYIKG
-868 MSKLADAN
+868 MNKLADVN

>member
-1 MQIPLDYYRILGLP
+1 VQIPLDYYRILGLP

-22 LKQAHRDRG
+22 LQQAHRDRG

-38 FSTAAIEA
+38 FSTSAIEA
-46 RKQLIDDAYSVLS
+46 RKQLIDQAYAVLS
-59 NPDRRRDYDSKFLA
+59 DRDRRRDYNSKFLA
-73 SAYTVDM
+73 NAYTVDM
-80 APEPLLEARNSG
+80 APEPLPEGRILG
-92 LEVSADLGE
+92 LEVSADAGE

-141 EQVLQLGQPQLSNPY
+141 EQVLQLGQPLLSNPY
-156 ASADGGMP
+156 GSAATADPGK
-164 PPDSAQADVVL
+164 ADVVL
-175 TLALACL
+175 TLSLACL

-188 WQQRQYEVAAESLQ
+188 WQQRHYEIAAESLQ
-202 TGHELLARGNHFPNL
+202 TGHELLAQGNHFSAI

-273 LAIDDFLRFIQQLR
+273 LAINDFLRFIQQLR

-345 DVHLEQAVCA
+345 DVHLEQAVCS

-362 EANRALEM
+362 EANRALEL

-405 LFPHFRDFKNQEAT
+405 LFPHFRDFKDQQAT

-431 YLETMPTGPTE
+431 YLETMPGGPAAE
-442 ARSPQFPATA
+442 PQSPQFPVA
-452 TAPPGTDQYA
+452 APGAQRSAQGSA
-462 NVHYSDDQYSETRY
+462 NQYSTSQFSTSQFPT
-476 ADGQYLGPQYSGTQ
+476 GQF
-490 YSSAQVPTIEGSLP
+490 PTIEGSLP
-504 IGAPTMPS
+504 IGAPTMPKPVVTARRVEP
-512 PPASRRDEGPNQRS
+512 PPAQGPSSNGSGAYPGAATARNGRTPRAKAPQPADLGVGHGDGPRGDSQGGGSQRGDSQGGDSQGGDLRRD
-526 KASYG
+526 
-531 NGSNGYNGNGYTSS
+531 
-545 ADAAPSHNGNGN
+545 AP
-557 GRLGPAALQDE
+557 
-568 QADPTPPDFRRAALH
+568 RR
-583 DENLSVAERVAQLS
+583 DDLSVAERVAQMS
-597 PEGKMAGAGIARDA
+597 PEGKMTVPGD
-611 DSKREAPKRGALK
+611 KPAPG
-624 REVSKR
+624 
-630 EVSKRGAPKP
+630 P
-640 SDRAAA
+640 DRR
-646 PRERRASASDPGT
+646 PQPPEPVT
-659 LAPGQAFSS
+659 LAPGQAFPP
-668 ENAELRRDR
+668 EGATRRDR
-677 PAAPRWGRLALVGL
+677 SASPHWGRLAMVGA

-706 ALGWVAGVFSGPRI
+706 ALGWVTTAFSGPRI

-728 LDQPAFEIPDAPPA
+728 LDQPAFEIPEVPPA
-742 PTEIGVNDMAGRVIN
+742 PAEIGVNDMAGRVIN
-757 EWLEIKRGALGESYQ
+757 EWLEVKRGALGESYQ

-782 PVLTQWRRRADAAAA
+782 PVLAQWQRRADAAAA

-807 VEIESVSPDDPTADQ
+807 VEVESVSPDDPTADQ
-822 LQAIALVSEQARLF
+822 LQAIAVVSEQAKLF

-841 NTSAAYN
+841 NIGAAYN

-859 QDGKWFVQG
+859 QDGDWYIQG
-868 MSKLADAN
+868 MNKLADL